1 MYSSSYMS
9 TEKPLSDLVSSLFE
23 KSHQCVL
30 SSCCEIL
37 PDTILAPGTVVP
49 PFSVYGGQPGRLVDS
64 LPEGFVEAQAM
75 LIKAHYDRFQPASD
89 GTENL
94 ETSDYTYTADTS

>member
-1 MYSSSYMS
+1 MEL
-9 TEKPLSDLVSSLFE
+9 TIAVFVAAK

-64 LPEGFVEAQAM
+64 LPEGFIEAQALLVKSQYERYQRLPDSSM
-75 LIKAHYDRFQPASD
+75 D
-89 GTENL
+89 
-94 ETSDYTYTADTS
+94 TSSADYTSSTPEATY